1 MAASTRGINRS
12 LLPSAKA
19 RATIAKRLAGVTD
32 KMTTATIAEME
43 VRHHWFRRLDA
54 EHRSWITL
62 VAQAGIDGFV
72 KWFAAPGPEVP
83 ATSEVFGSAP
93 RELAR
98 KISLYQTVELV
109 RTTIEVVENQI
120 DQLMPRGDRPILH
133 AAIDQYSREVA
144 FSAAEIYARA
154 AELRGAWDER
164 LEALVVDAVLRGETD
179 ETVLSRASTLG
190 WHSTAGV
197 VVVVGPAPEMEPAQA
212 LEAIRHTAAIAG
224 TDMLGAVQGD
234 RMVVVLGGAAINAA
248 DQAVEIVTR
257 FVTLFGPGAV
267 IVGPPV
273 EHLMDAATSTRE
285 AISGYRAAAGWPE
298 APRPVTSQDLLPERA
313 LSGDGHARRALANDI
328 YQPLQAAGGGLL
340 ETLVTFLDQG
350 LSVEAAAR
358 ALFVHANTVR
368 YRLRRIHE
376 VTGYSPTDPRDAY
389 ALRLAVTLGR
399 LFDRSRQEE
408 PAPTGR

>member
-1 MAASTRGINRS
+1 MVATTRGINKS
-12 LLPSAKA
+12 LMPSAKT
-19 RATIAKRLAGVTD
+19 RVNIAKRLAGVTGA
-32 KMTTATIAEME
+32 MATVTVAEME
-43 VRHHWFRRLDA
+43 SRHHWFRRLDA

-72 KWFAAPGPEVP
+72 KWFAAPDPRAP
-83 ATSEVFGSAP
+83 STADIFGSAP

-98 KISLYQTVELV
+98 RISLYQTVELV
-109 RTTIEVVENQI
+109 RTTIDVVESQI
-120 DQLMPRGDRPILH
+120 DEVMPKADRPFLH
-133 AAIDQYSREVA
+133 AAIVQYSREVA
-144 FSAAEIYARA
+144 FSAAEVYARA

-190 WHSTAGV
+190 WHATACV
-197 VVVVGPAPEMEPAQA
+197 VVVVGPAPDLEPALA
-212 LEAIRHTAAIAG
+212 LESIRHSAAIAG

-234 RMVVVLGGAAINAA
+234 RMVVVLGGAGLASTERALVVVGKFA
-248 DQAVEIVTR
+248 H
-257 FVTLFGPGAV
+257 LFGPGAV
-267 IVGPPV
+267 VLGPPA
-273 EHLMDAATSTRE
+273 EHLMDAAASTRE
-285 AISGYRAAAGWPE
+285 ALAGFRAAAGWPE
-298 APRPVTSQDLLPERA
+298 APRPVSADDLLPERA
-313 LSGDGHARRALANDI
+313 LSGDGHARRALAQNI
-328 YQPLQAAGGGLL
+328 YDPLFAAGGGLL

-358 ALFVHANTVR
+358 SLFVHANTVR

-399 LFDRSRQEE
+399 LFARAKPEE
-408 PAPTGR
+408 VS